1 MRRVT
6 EVRKACFA
14 VIISD
19 MLTALDKDD
28 WYEGYFIPKGQSLSS
43 L

>member
-14 VIISD
+14 VIISNT
-19 MLTALDKDD
+19 LTALDKDD